1 MQTLGMNPSNLP
13 KSNSAFSERRQRP
26 RHKIQTPAY
35 ARISGEPKGFL
46 LDLNTIL
53 DLSEEGMC
61 IQAPTALGVD
71 HVLDLCLELAEA
83 TGPIYTAGKVVWSNR
98 LGRAGIRFGA
108 LSEASTQQLKRW
120 LFLNAISGVADSKSA
135 DSKSNDAKSDDLK
148 SAGEAEEPELPKGGP
163 NQLRDSIE
171 SLETTDRLADSA
183 DHTELLAA
191 LSAVRREVEALGTN
205 IRAVLELVTDRA
217 FKFSHSNGSA
227 IALSNGVDIICRAR
241 AGSDAPSVG
250 ARVSSDSGLSGECIR
265 LGELLYCEDSENDS
279 RVDREACRSLG
290 IRSIVAVPI
299 YDGEKVA
306 GLLEVF
312 SREPASFGFHANMI
326 LQNLAGMVGYAL
338 ESVAMELGTVQN
350 TTAKETAHDIEPV
363 NAGAAPH
370 GITQAGQL
378 EVSDISETVPTSGV
392 LESDEEARD
401 MEVAEWHS
409 WFRRALFVVA
419 LLTVITAV
427 LWVFLSRKGSQAE
440 NAAHPVSAA
449 VTNPAS
455 GTVAPLDQQR
465 KLAEQGDAAVQFAI
479 GARYATGDEVKQNY
493 AEAARWFSMAAAQGN
508 VSAQATLA
516 AYYLS
521 GTGVPKD
528 ASKAYFWALLA
539 QAGGDEASKY
549 RVEMLVPRMTRSQV
563 AAVQE
568 QANEWLKNHQ
578 VAKPR

>member
-1 MQTLGMNPSNLP
+1 MNSPNLP
-13 KSNSAFSERRQRP
+13 ESNSSFSERRHRP

-61 IQAPTALGVD
+61 IQVPAALGVD

-83 TGPIYTAGKVVWSNR
+83 AGPIYTAGKVVWSNR
-98 LGRAGIRFGA
+98 LGRAGIRFGP

-135 DSKSNDAKSDDLK
+135 DSKSADPKFASE
-148 SAGEAEEPELPKGGP
+148 SEEHALPQP
-163 NQLRDSIE
+163 AALAFRDSIE
-171 SLETTDRLADSA
+171 SLETSDNPPNSA
-183 DHTELLAA
+183 DHTSLLAG

-205 IRAVLELVTDRA
+205 LRAVLELVTDRA
-217 FKFSHSNGSA
+217 FMFSHASGAA
-227 IALSNGVDIICRAR
+227 IALSNDIDIICLAR
-241 AGSDAPSVG
+241 AGADAPSVG
-250 ARVSSDSGLSGECIR
+250 ARVSTESGLSAECVR
-265 LGELLYCEDSENDS
+265 TGELLYCEDSENDS
-279 RVDREACRSLG
+279 RVDRDACRSLG

-299 YDGEKVA
+299 YDQEKIA

-312 SREPASFGFHANMI
+312 SREPASFGFHANLI

-338 ESVAMELGTVQN
+338 ESISMEIGTVQR
-350 TTAKETAHDIEPV
+350 TKAAETAEDV
-363 NAGAAPH
+363 NMMSTILPQ
-370 GITQAGQL
+370 QAGIPQP
-378 EVSDISETVPTSGV
+378 EQEEFSDVSKTVFASDFVGSGD
-392 LESDEEARD
+392 LDRKE
-401 MEVAEWHS
+401 EVADVEVTEWHA

-427 LWVFLSRKGSQAE
+427 LWVFLSRKGSQTE
-440 NAAHPVSAA
+440 TSTHPVSTVA
-449 VTNPAS
+449 NPVS
-455 GTVAPLDQQR
+455 GMAAPLDQQR

-493 AEAARWFSMAAAQGN
+493 TEAARWFSMAAAQGN
-508 VSAQATLA
+508 ISAQATLA
-516 AYYLS
+516 AYYFS

-549 RVEMLVPRMTRSQV
+549 RVSILASRMSHSQLV
-563 AAVQE
+563 AVQE
-568 QANEWLKNHQ
+568 QANQWLKNHQ
-578 VAKPR
+578 VAKSH

>member
-1 MQTLGMNPSNLP
+1 MQTLGMNPSNP
-13 KSNSAFSERRQRP
+13 PESNSHSPERRQRP

-61 IQAPTALGVD
+61 VQAPAALDVD

-98 LGRAGIRFGA
+98 LGRAGIRFGP

-135 DSKSNDAKSDDLK
+135 DSKS
-148 SAGEAEEPELPKGGP
+148 AGELEEQDPLQSESKT
-163 NQLRDSIE
+163 LRDTAE
-171 SLETTDRLADSA
+171 SLETSDQLPNAA
-183 DHTELLAA
+183 DHTSLLAG
-191 LSAVRREVEALGTN
+191 LSAVRREVEALGIN
-205 IRAVLELVTDRA
+205 LRAVLELVTERA
-217 FKFSHSNGSA
+217 FAFSHASGAA
-227 IALSNGVDIICRAR
+227 IALSNDVDIICLAR
-241 AGSDAPSVG
+241 AGTDAPSVG
-250 ARVSSDSGLSGECIR
+250 ARVSAESGLSAECVR
-265 LGELLYCEDSENDS
+265 KGELIYCEDSENDS

-299 YDGEKVA
+299 YDQENVA

-312 SREPASFGFHANMI
+312 SREPASFGFHANLI

-338 ESVAMELGTVQN
+338 ESVAMELGTVKRPKAAGTGEN
-350 TTAKETAHDIEPV
+350 VNMMTATLPQDATPAH
-363 NAGAAPH
+363 
-370 GITQAGQL
+370 L
-378 EVSDISETVPTSGV
+378 EQRKFSDISETILGPSLLGSSG
-392 LESDEEARD
+392 SASEEEVAD
-401 MEVAEWHS
+401 LKVAEWQT

-419 LLTVITAV
+419 LLTAIAAL

-440 NAAHPVSAA
+440 NSTRPASTASSVSAS
-449 VTNPAS
+449 P
-455 GTVAPLDQQR
+455 VALDQQR

-479 GARYATGDEVKQNY
+479 GARYATGDGVKQSY

-508 VSAQATLA
+508 ISAQATLG

-549 RVEMLVPRMTRSQV
+549 RVAILASRMPHSQLVS
-563 AAVQE
+563 VQE
-568 QANEWLKNHQ
+568 QANQWLKTHQ
-578 VAKPR
+578 VAQSH

>member
-1 MQTLGMNPSNLP
+1 MQTSGMNSSNLP
-13 KSNSAFSERRQRP
+13 ESSSPFSERRHRP

-71 HVLDLCLELAEA
+71 HVLELCLELAEA
-83 TGPIYTAGKVVWSNR
+83 AGPIYTAGKVVWSNR
-98 LGRAGIRFGA
+98 LGRAGIRFGS

-135 DSKSNDAKSDDLK
+135 GSKSKHSKFGGEGEQQVLRE
-148 SAGEAEEPELPKGGP
+148 SAPEAFRGTV
-163 NQLRDSIE
+163 E
-171 SLETTDRLADSA
+171 SLGTTDALPASTDDTS
-183 DHTELLAA
+183 LLPA
-191 LSAVRREVEALGTN
+191 LTGVRREVEALGTN
-205 IRAVLELVTDRA
+205 LRAVLELVTDRA
-217 FKFSHSNGSA
+217 FTFSRSSGAA

-250 ARVSSDSGLSGECIR
+250 ARVNAESGLSGECIR
-265 LGELLYCEDSENDS
+265 KGELLYCEDSENDS
-279 RVDREACRSLG
+279 RVDREVCRSLG

-306 GLLEVF
+306 GLLELF
-312 SREPASFGFHANMI
+312 SREPASFGFQANLI

-338 ESVAMELGTVQN
+338 ESVAMELGTVQRTVTDGAGN
-350 TTAKETAHDIEPV
+350 INGNIQTASMTLPQTAA
-363 NAGAAPH
+363 NAQPGPMEA
-370 GITQAGQL
+370 
-378 EVSDISETVPTSGV
+378 SEIREAVLTSGV
-392 LESDEEARD
+392 VARDEEVPD
-401 MEVAEWHS
+401 VDVAEWQA

-419 LLTVITAV
+419 LLTALGAL
-427 LWVFLSRKGSQAE
+427 LWVFLSRKGSQTESSASRPSTQ
-440 NAAHPVSAA
+440 AAR
-449 VTNPAS
+449 PAS
-455 GTVAPLDQQR
+455 EIPAPLDQQR

-508 VSAQATLA
+508 VPAQATLG

-528 ASKAYFWALLA
+528 TSKAYFWALLA

-549 RVEMLVPRMTRSQV
+549 RVEMLAPRMTRSQV
-563 AAVQE
+563 AAVQD
-568 QANEWLKNHQ
+568 QANQWLKNHQ
-578 VAKPR
+578 LARSH

>member
-1 MQTLGMNPSNLP
+1 MQTLGMNPSGLP
-13 KSNSAFSERRQRP
+13 ESNSPFSERRQRP

-61 IQAPTALGVD
+61 IQAPSALGVE

-98 LGRAGIRFGA
+98 LGRAGIRFGP

-120 LFLNAISGVADSKSA
+120 LFLNAISGAADSKAVDSESA
-135 DSKSNDAKSDDLK
+135 DLK
-148 SAGEAEEPELPKGGP
+148 SGIVEEEQILPQAGLEE
-163 NQLRDSIE
+163 LRDTIE
-171 SLETTDRLADSA
+171 SLGTTDPLPRST
-183 DHTELLAA
+183 DHTGLLSGLA
-191 LSAVRREVEALGTN
+191 AVRREVEALGTN
-205 IRAVLELVTDRA
+205 VRAVLELVTDRA
-217 FKFSHSNGSA
+217 FSFSHSSGAA
-227 IALSNGVDIICRAR
+227 IALSNGVEIICRAR
-241 AGSDAPSVG
+241 AGEDAPSVG
-250 ARVSSDSGLSGECIR
+250 ARVSSESGLSGECIR
-265 LGELLYCEDSENDS
+265 RAELLYCEDSENDS

-312 SREPASFGFHANMI
+312 SREPASFGFHANLI
-326 LQNLAGMVGYAL
+326 LQNLAGMVEYAL
-338 ESVAMELGTVQN
+338 ESVSMELGPVQTEAAEKATEN
-350 TTAKETAHDIEPV
+350 VAPGIAV
-363 NAGAAPH
+363 VAQSASAGAEQVDVS
-370 GITQAGQL
+370 GISKS
-378 EVSDISETVPTSGV
+378 VWTSGD
-392 LESDEEARD
+392 STSEEVQD
-401 MEVAEWHS
+401 LQVAEWQS

-419 LLTVITAV
+419 LLTAIAAV
-427 LWVFLSRKGSQAE
+427 LWVFLSRKGSQTE
-440 NAAHPVSAA
+440 NSTRPASTVMNS
-449 VTNPAS
+449 AS
-455 GTVAPLDQQR
+455 GTPVPLDQQR

-479 GARYATGDEVKQNY
+479 GARYAIGDGVKQSY

-508 VSAQATLA
+508 ISAQATLA
-516 AYYLS
+516 AYYFS

-549 RVEMLVPRMTRSQV
+549 RVSILASRMSHPQLV
-563 AAVQE
+563 AVQE
-568 QANEWLKNHQ
+568 QANQWLKNHQ
-578 VAKPR
+578 VAKSH